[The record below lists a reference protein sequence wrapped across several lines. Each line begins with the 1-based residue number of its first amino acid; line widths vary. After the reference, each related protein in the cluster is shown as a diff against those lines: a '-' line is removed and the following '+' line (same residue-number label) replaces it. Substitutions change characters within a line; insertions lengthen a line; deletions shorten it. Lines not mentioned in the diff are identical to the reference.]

1 MYQVEVRQISRLWI
15 NVFYSHYFFS
25 CDCMLESHLKFTA
38 PALPAESVVWTLNEL
53 LHCTWAS
60 SDYLLQCF
68 EITEFIV

>member
-1 MYQVEVRQISRLWI
+1 
-15 NVFYSHYFFS
+15 
-25 CDCMLESHLKFTA
+25 MLESHLKFTA
-38 PALPAESVVWTLNEL
+38 PALPAERVVWTLNEL